1 MEDKLKK
8 NLEMRGV
15 EPRTFIMHRLTVYQ
29 LSYIPHF
36 LLVLQ
41 NKYFYIFSIDED
53 KYKNI
58 LLEMRGVEPHLY
70 HA

>member
-1 MEDKLKK
+1 M
-8 NLEMRGV
+8 NPV
-15 EPRTFIMHRLTVYQ
+15 TFIMHRLTFYQ
-29 LSYIPHF
+29 LSYIPKF